1 MKMKKMN
8 KKIKRNHLLYITIM
22 MVVLSIFYYLSSII
36 ALVGGEA
43 PNWFILNMPHDL
55 HRSLFFIP
63 VLYAAYKFRIK
74 GTIVTTVIS
83 LLIFLPRALFISP
96 YPYALIRPIVFT
108 IGLWFSGFFLAM
120 ALNAIAER
128 KQAEKNLISA
138 KTYTESI
145 IQNFLDTLIVVD
157 MEAKIKTVNPET
169 CRLLGYTKEE
179 LIGQPVSMIFA
190 EEEEEEEVKSFF
202 SFFRDPRNKEALNMQ
217 GAIRNRQLTYKTK
230 DGQLIPMSF
239 NASVMKDEA
248 GNITGVVAGAKDLT
262 EIKQAEEERLKTE
275 KNFREVIENIFK
287 FVPEGLL
294 VFTDKLN
301 LLKENKAFQDIV
313 KEYSAKLNYTEQE
326 LREII
331 IEQLKNRIVKENHGE
346 IRIAKKQDR

>member
-1 MKMKKMN
+1 M
-8 KKIKRNHLLYITIM
+8 YITIM

-36 ALVGGEA
+36 TLVGLKA
-43 PNWFILNMPHDL
+43 PNWFIFNMPHDL

-63 VLYAAYKFRIK
+63 VLYAAYRFRIK

-83 LLIFLPRALFISP
+83 LLVFLPRALFISP
-96 YPYALIRPIVFT
+96 YPYTLIRPVVFT
-108 IGLWFSGFFLAM
+108 VGLWFSGFFFAM
-120 ALNAIAER
+120 ALNATDER

-138 KTYTESI
+138 KTYAESV

-169 CRLLGYTKEE
+169 CRLLGYTEEE

-190 EEEEEEEVKSFF
+190 EEEEEEVKSLFQ
-202 SFFRDPRNKEALNMQ
+202 FFRDPQNKGALNNMQ
-217 GAIRNRQLTYKTK
+217 DTIRNRQLTYKTK

-248 GNITGVVAGAKDLT
+248 GNVTSVVAGAKDLT
-262 EIKQAEEERLKTE
+262 EIKKAEEERLRTE

-313 KEYSAKLNYTEQE
+313 KEYSARLNYTEQE
-326 LREII
+326 LKEII
-331 IEQLKNRIVKENHGE
+331 IEQLKNRIVKEDHGE